1 MYLKKYKDKF
11 ILLSFSLYK
20 SLKLLLNVIPR
31 LRFDLPEKNEYLI
44 LDENSK
50 TLISIFKIS
59 EKSSILKTRNEEFY
73 FWIILS
79 SLSKLDS
86 IKLSSLYKSYLS
98 SCISY
103 INPRLILTYI
113 HNNELFWKICKD
125 INSNIYIFQNGYC
138 APDEYIP
145 KKSNTSQNTVFFTLT
160 RERSRKIISNGVASI
175 PFGSIESNS
184 ISKTKLNPKNR
195 IIFISQYR
203 YYSKKKKSNFNLENL
218 SYDQY
223 YSYDYDLLDIVDE
236 FSKSFNL
243 ELYFIG
249 SSLQEKN
256 IKSEK
261 DFFKLKNRNIKYQK
275 RFIDLKEK
283 FEFLDNSHLVVGIDS
298 SLLYECLGRDIQTF
312 ICSSRGYKEYNYSK
326 RPFLESV
333 PNNESGEFWTNKFDK
348 DLILTILKKMH
359 LNSQENKSKSKYY
372 SEVPYYNPI
381 NLKMTEQLLKRTKNK
396 A

>member
-73 FWIILS
+73 FWIIFS

-125 INSNIYIFQNGYC
+125 INSN
-138 APDEYIP
+138 
-145 KKSNTSQNTVFFTLT
+145 
-160 RERSRKIISNGVASI
+160 
-175 PFGSIESNS
+175 
-184 ISKTKLNPKNR
+184 
-195 IIFISQYR
+195 
-203 YYSKKKKSNFNLENL
+203 
-218 SYDQY
+218 
-223 YSYDYDLLDIVDE
+223 
-236 FSKSFNL
+236 
-243 ELYFIG
+243 
-249 SSLQEKN
+249 
-256 IKSEK
+256 
-261 DFFKLKNRNIKYQK
+261 
-275 RFIDLKEK
+275 
-283 FEFLDNSHLVVGIDS
+283 
-298 SLLYECLGRDIQTF
+298 
-312 ICSSRGYKEYNYSK
+312 
-326 RPFLESV
+326 
-333 PNNESGEFWTNKFDK
+333 
-348 DLILTILKKMH
+348 
-359 LNSQENKSKSKYY
+359 
-372 SEVPYYNPI
+372 
-381 NLKMTEQLLKRTKNK
+381 
-396 A
+396 